1 MAMLKEFYTP
11 QEALWRMDMPRNE
24 FFDAQWF
31 AARRA

>member
-11 QEALWRMDMPRNE
+11 QETLWCMDMPRNE

-31 AARRA
+31 AAQRA

>member
-1 MAMLKEFYTP
+1 MLKEFYTP
-11 QEALWRMDMPRNE
+11 QGTLWCMDMPRNE